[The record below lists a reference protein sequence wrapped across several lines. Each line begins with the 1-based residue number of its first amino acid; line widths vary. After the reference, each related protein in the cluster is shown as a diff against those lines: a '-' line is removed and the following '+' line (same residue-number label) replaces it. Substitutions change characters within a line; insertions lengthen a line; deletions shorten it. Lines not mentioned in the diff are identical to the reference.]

1 MKNILSESDMFNLLK
16 TQGVAFVD
24 CGSEGLKMFAIIDY
38 KNTDQFAIDVIDC
51 AKRHSIESDEGKW
64 QRRVT
69 SYVDYVG

>member
-1 MKNILSESDMFNLLK
+1 M
-16 TQGVAFVD
+16 D

-64 QRRVT
+64 QRCVT